1 VEDPTAHEPA
11 AAGADLS
18 QEFERIDVEK
28 ERLRRLA
35 AHLGFEAAP
44 PDEPPAEPVRA
55 EAAAPPPDP
64 LGAAPPPQRPVEE
77 RGPAPRP
84 RPSIPLGDSAVQPPG
99 APHAAG
105 GAARR
110 PPSRERREL
119 GAGARSAPLL
129 EALSGFVPAALYDE
143 MKRERDELFFRLAR
157 LESERSQVQQVRRAL
172 DIMEAEIRRLEA
184 EIRRRQTAVAPAA
197 GLEELR
203 RAYRRWLDLRRRRP
217 LRFGD
222 FLAVRQTEADPP

>member
-1 VEDPTAHEPA
+1 VEESSAHEPA
-11 AAGADLS
+11 AAGSDLS

-35 AHLGFEAAP
+35 EHLGFEAG
-44 PDEPPAEPVRA
+44 PPADARAAEP
-55 EAAAPPPDP
+55 AAPPLDP
-64 LGAAPPPQRPVEE
+64 PAAGPSRAPAVEPRGPALRPRASLPLAESGA
-77 RGPAPRP
+77 PAPRP
-84 RPSIPLGDSAVQPPG
+84 
-99 APHAAG
+99 PHAAG
-105 GAARR
+105 ATPRR
-110 PPSRERREL
+110 SAPPRERRDSP
-119 GAGARSAPLL
+119 AGGRSAPLL

-143 MKRERDELFFRLAR
+143 MKQERDELFFRLAR

-184 EIRRRQTAVAPAA
+184 EIRRRQAACSPHA

-222 FLAVRQTEADPP
+222 FLAVRRAEEEAPPR